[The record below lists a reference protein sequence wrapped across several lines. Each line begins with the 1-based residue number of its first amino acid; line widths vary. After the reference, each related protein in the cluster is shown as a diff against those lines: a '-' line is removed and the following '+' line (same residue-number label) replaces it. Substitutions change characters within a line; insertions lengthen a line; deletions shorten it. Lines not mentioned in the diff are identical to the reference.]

1 MVLFLFGAEVKKK
14 CKTSDIFFDR
24 LEISVNFPPRFSRA
38 ADSHNCHHWGTACSE
53 SCSCSSGVERI
64 LGKDEVGG
72 SIPPTSSIAVMR
84 FSSPIQ
90 QHLQTA
96 TSTQQLKRTTTYYG
110 KRSIPTQQAPR

>member
-1 MVLFLFGAEVKKK
+1 
-14 CKTSDIFFDR
+14 
-24 LEISVNFPPRFSRA
+24 
-38 ADSHNCHHWGTACSE
+38 
-53 SCSCSSGVERI
+53 
-64 LGKDEVGG
+64 
-72 SIPPTSSIAVMR
+72 VMR